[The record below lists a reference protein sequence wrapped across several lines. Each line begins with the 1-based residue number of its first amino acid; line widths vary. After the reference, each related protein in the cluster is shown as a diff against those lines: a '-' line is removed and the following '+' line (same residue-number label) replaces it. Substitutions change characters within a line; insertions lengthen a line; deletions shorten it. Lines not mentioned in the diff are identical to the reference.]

1 MRVNKSEWVEER
13 GNWKLDFVLLF
24 KELSI
29 GGTAD
34 LWRTLLSHLKVR
46 EGREAMML
54 LLIRYLRYCHCRHVK
69 SKM

>member
-1 MRVNKSEWVEER
+1 MRVNKSTWVEER

-29 GGTAD
+29 GGIAD
-34 LWRTLLSHLKVR
+34 LLQTLLSHLKVR

-54 LLIRYLRYCHCRHVK
+54 LLIRYIAIVIAD
-69 SKM
+69 M

>member
-1 MRVNKSEWVEER
+1 MRVNKSTWVEER

-29 GGTAD
+29 GGIAD

-54 LLIRYLRYCHCRHVK
+54 LLIRYIAIVIAD
-69 SKM
+69 M